1 MVCLSSGDCL
11 AINQFGVNYLGDGFQ
26 YFFNNFRL
34 SSVNFAKNLYFLS
47 VTVHNSSMDSR
58 KTNAKNILIVHGPN
72 LNLLGVRE
80 PAIYGALTL
89 QDINRNLTRLT
100 ENADVKLDFFQSN
113 AESAL
118 IERIQQTINDGTD
131 FIIINPAAY
140 THTSVALRDAMA
152 AVKLPFIEV
161 HLSNIYSREPFRQH
175 SYFSDLAVGV
185 ISGLGAKGYELAL
198 EYALASH

>member
-1 MVCLSSGDCL
+1 MNLRE
-11 AINQFGVNYLGDGFQ
+11 INI
-26 YFFNNFRL
+26 
-34 SSVNFAKNLYFLS
+34 
-47 VTVHNSSMDSR
+47 
-58 KTNAKNILIVHGPN
+58 KNILVVHGPN
-72 LNLLGVRE
+72 LNLLGLRE
-80 PAIYGALTL
+80 PEVYGITTL
-89 QDINRNLTRLT
+89 QNINRNLSKLT
-100 ENADVKLDFFQSN
+100 ENKSIRLDFFQSN

-118 IERIQQTINDGTD
+118 IDRVQQTMSDSTN

-140 THTSVALRDAMA
+140 THTSVALRDALV

-198 EYALASH
+198 EFAMTFNEPSVESTQ